1 MANQMKQPPMQKQ
14 AERLAAQG
22 RYGDTM
28 LVHMNPAEV
37 EGIASLVPG
46 GQLTTNP
53 QTGQPEAFL
62 PFLVAAA
69 GAIKGGID
77 ARNQKKAAKKR
88 TAAIEERQ
96 RASDQ
101 FTKDQLS
108 RIGSH
113 SAFNLPKT
121 LADMDPSQVS
131 FLPKG
136 ASQGFNLNYQNV
148 PGTMYAN
155 YQPDNQFAMGDLPRQ
170 VVQQPVMQEPPA
182 DEGAG
187 TVDTGSE
194 DVAGLGPDLDQLEMI
209 NASRK
214 KLGFPEFKS
223 MEDFYDFISDITEG
237 GPAGPYGGGI
247 PFMMANEGG
256 LASLP
261 VYMSN
266 GGEGQSGAGGIGSV
280 ISRIGSA
287 LGGMGGMGSE
297 DVDFENMTKEELI
310 EYIKSLSSGGSGSGV
325 MDAVGRDSGGKPG
338 YAPTAG
344 GGLSDYAGMFSKGN
358 VAKLLGKA
366 DGGLMASR
374 VHMAR
379 GGEGFANLGA
389 HIASSMPAFSGARQL
404 GMQMQ
409 GKMKGDLGQLDTT
422 GGPGYNTV
430 GTEEYESR
438 QRPIKKFLSR
448 MRARQQARQA
458 ARAARRTEKPSEVQQ
473 ESRPRITGLADR
485 IQSFKNR
492 QANKA
497 EAVDAANAYARSM
510 GVPEAQRGGIPGRIR
525 AFDERM
531 NQRIRNRAPVVG
543 QIVDFF
549 EGRGGGGLRG
559 NQGQRNLGRIF
570 GGILSLRGYADG
582 DMVEDFPRVNGPI
595 SGPGTETSDDI
606 PAMLSDGEFVVN
618 AKAVRGIGRMN
629 GANKSKEEQR
639 REGAR
644 MMYALQR
651 AGEQAMRRS

>member
-1 MANQMKQPPMQKQ
+1 MANQMKKRPMQKQ

-22 RYGDTM
+22 RFGDTM
-28 LVHMNPAEV
+28 LVHMNPVEV

-46 GQLTTNP
+46 GKLTKNP
-53 QTGQPEAFL
+53 QTGQPEAFW
-62 PFLVAAA
+62 PIIAAAA

-77 ARNQKKAAKKR
+77 ARKQKKAAKKR

-121 LADMDPSQVS
+121 LADMDPSEVS

-136 ASQGFNLNYQNV
+136 ASQGFNLNYQNT
-148 PGTMYAN
+148 PGTMFAN
-155 YQPDNQFAMGDLPRQ
+155 YQAPNPFAMGDLPRQ

-237 GPAGPYGGGI
+237 GPGGPYGGGM

-261 VYMSN
+261 VYMST

-287 LGGMGGMGSE
+287 LGGMGSE

-325 MDAVGRDSGGKPG
+325 MDVVGRDSGGKPG

-366 DGGLMASR
+366 DGGLMASP
-374 VHMAR
+374 VHMAQ

-438 QRPIKKFLSR
+438 QRPVKKFLAR

-458 ARAARRTEKPSEVQQ
+458 ARAARRAEKPSEVQQ
-473 ESRPRITGLADR
+473 ESRPRTTGLADR

-543 QIVDFF
+543 QIVDFL